1 MIQPS
6 VLEQYMLELVN
17 AARAK
22 VGSQPLAF
30 NLNLNQAAE
39 DHSQWMLATDEFSH
53 TGAGGS
59 QPDQRMSAAGYG
71 FSGFWN
77 WGENIVWRSVGDP
90 SSYQGA
96 VGAMHTQLMNSYYH
110 RLNILD
116 DGFREIGIGFEVG
129 SYGGYKAG
137 MITQD
142 FGRSG
147 TGVFLTGVAFDDR
160 DGDRFY
166 DPGEELGGLSVSI
179 RGSAGAYTT
188 TTMDSGGYQ
197 YKVAAGSYTVTFSG
211 EGIATSTHQVTVG
224 GKNVK
229 LDLIDPNRLSGN
241 LIEGTSADNKLLGT
255 SSADTIQGNGGNDV
269 LYGSAADDVLD
280 GGAGRDKLVGQ
291 TGADQ
296 LTGGLG
302 SDRFIFAGR
311 IGTDTVTD
319 FQDDVDTIRLRGAS
333 LGVTSQADALSHA
346 QVTNGDAVFT
356 FDAGGVII
364 VENVSSLRALQN
376 DLLVV

>member
-1 MIQPS
+1 LLS
-6 VLEQYMLELVN
+6 
-17 AARAK
+17 K
-22 VGSQPLAF
+22 C
-30 NLNLNQAAE
+30 
-39 DHSQWMLATDEFSH
+39 H
-53 TGAGGS
+53 AG
-59 QPDQRMSAAGYG
+59 P
-71 FSGFWN
+71 
-77 WGENIVWRSVGDP
+77 
-90 SSYQGA
+90 
-96 VGAMHTQLMNSYYH
+96 
-110 RLNILD
+110 
-116 DGFREIGIGFEVG
+116 
-129 SYGGYKAG
+129 
-137 MITQD
+137 
-142 FGRSG
+142 
-147 TGVFLTGVAFDDR
+147 
-160 DGDRFY
+160 
-166 DPGEELGGLSVSI
+166 
-179 RGSAGAYTT
+179 
-188 TTMDSGGYQ
+188 
-197 YKVAAGSYTVTFSG
+197 
-211 EGIATSTHQVTVG
+211 
-224 GKNVK
+224 
-229 LDLIDPNRLSGN
+229 
-241 LIEGTSADNKLLGT
+241 NKLLGT